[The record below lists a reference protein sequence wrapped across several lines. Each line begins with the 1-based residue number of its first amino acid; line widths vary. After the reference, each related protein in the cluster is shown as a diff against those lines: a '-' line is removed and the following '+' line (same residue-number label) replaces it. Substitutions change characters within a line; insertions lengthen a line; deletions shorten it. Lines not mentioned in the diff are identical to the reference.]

1 MKLTKLF
8 IFCFLSLFFS
18 IYVQAQD
25 LVVKGKVYD
34 DNGLS
39 IPGATVL
46 LKGTSKATTSDFDG
60 AFEIKA
66 PKNGVLVVSYIGY
79 ASIQQ
84 SINGKTSLTFKLKSQ
99 SQDLNEVVV
108 KYLKE
113 NDMKVNKQVL
123 DLIFSGGFDKDEEE
137 LIGQQFV

>member
-8 IFCFLSLFFS
+8 ICCFLSLFFS
-18 IYVQAQD
+18 IYAQAQD

-60 AFEIKA
+60 AFENLLHI
-66 PKNGVLVVSYIGY
+66 L
-79 ASIQQ
+79 
-84 SINGKTSLTFKLKSQ
+84 
-99 SQDLNEVVV
+99 
-108 KYLKE
+108 
-113 NDMKVNKQVL
+113 
-123 DLIFSGGFDKDEEE
+123 
-137 LIGQQFV
+137 